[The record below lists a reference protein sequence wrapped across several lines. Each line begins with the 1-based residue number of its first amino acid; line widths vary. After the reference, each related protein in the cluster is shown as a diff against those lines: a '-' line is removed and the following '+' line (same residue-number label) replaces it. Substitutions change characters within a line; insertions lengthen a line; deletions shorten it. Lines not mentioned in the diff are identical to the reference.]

1 LLWLTANCWVLPGFF
16 TIWIFWQFWH
26 FWQFYFAPLASF
38 AVKSPVLLWL
48 TANCWVLPGFFP
60 ILDFLAILA
69 FLAIP

>member
-16 TIWIFWQFWH
+16 PIWIFWQFGH